1 MQFGCGNSSLDS
13 FLQEAAH
20 AKELAEWDVQ
30 IRARNDELA
39 RLTSENTRC
48 LTAVADHTRSQMDM
62 EHTLANTQVLSS
74 AAVQRAFDAHACG
87 QTKGSSHEP

>member
-1 MQFGCGNSSLDS
+1 MMLVCC
-13 FLQEAAH
+13 LQEAAH
-20 AKELAEWDVQ
+20 AKELAEWDAQ

-74 AAVQRAFDAHACG
+74 VG
-87 QTKGSSHEP
+87 IPLWY